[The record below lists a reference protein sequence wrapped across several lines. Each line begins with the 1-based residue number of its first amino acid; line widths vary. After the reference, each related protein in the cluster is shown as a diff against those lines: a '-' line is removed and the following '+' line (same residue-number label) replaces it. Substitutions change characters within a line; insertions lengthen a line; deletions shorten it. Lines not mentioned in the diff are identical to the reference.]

1 MNRLVSAML
10 RYARGSTFATTGVA
24 APAQIGF
31 PGSSRLAAG
40 FALIPVVTMLLTA
53 QARACTPDKPVGL
66 GSAANFAVLG
76 ASTVTNTGETVIT
89 GDLGLSPGTSVTG
102 FPPGTVVG
110 GAIHVADTAAAHAQV
125 DLTAAYNDAASRTP
139 ATTIGTEL
147 GGTTVKPGVYNSAA
161 GTFGIT
167 GNLTLDAQGDP
178 DAVFIFQ
185 AASTL
190 ITASSSAVILTG
202 GAKAANVIW
211 QVGSSATL
219 GTGSSLA
226 GNVLALT
233 SITVTTGVNVNGRVL
248 ARNGAVTLD
257 TNAISRS
264 TGALSI
270 NVPGS
275 ADPGSAA
282 AGAAN
287 VSGPL
292 GEITVTDTR
301 GDPNAA
307 WTATVDST
315 DFTTG
320 GATAPETIAK
330 RSVNYSPGPAI
341 NTTGSATF
349 TPGTAG
355 GLGSAR
361 IAFSAAD
368 GAGNNSATWNPTI
381 TVALPADVVA
391 GTYTGAITHSAA

>member
-1 MNRLVSAML
+1 M
-10 RYARGSTFATTGVA
+10 
-24 APAQIGF
+24 
-31 PGSSRLAAG
+31 
-40 FALIPVVTMLLTA
+40 TMLLTA
-53 QARACTPDKPVGL
+53 QSSACTPEEPVGL
-66 GSAANFAVLG
+66 GRAASFAVLG

-110 GAIHVADTAAAHAQV
+110 GSIHVADTVAAHAQV

-202 GAKAANVIW
+202 GARAANVIW

-219 GTGSSLA
+219 GTDSSLA

-270 NVPGS
+270 NVPGR
-275 ADPGSAA
+275 ADLGSAA

-287 VSGPL
+287 VSDRL
-292 GEITVTDTR
+292 GEITVSDTR
-301 GDPNAA
+301 G
-307 WTATVDST
+307 
-315 DFTTG
+315 
-320 GATAPETIAK
+320 
-330 RSVNYSPGPAI
+330 
-341 NTTGSATF
+341 
-349 TPGTAG
+349 
-355 GLGSAR
+355 
-361 IAFSAAD
+361 
-368 GAGNNSATWNPTI
+368 
-381 TVALPADVVA
+381 
-391 GTYTGAITHSAA
+391 

>member
-1 MNRLVSAML
+1 MPR
-10 RYARGSTFATTGVA
+10 RARGSTFATSGVA
-24 APAQIGF
+24 APPRIGL
-31 PGSSRLAAG
+31 PCSARLAAG

-53 QARACTPDKPVGL
+53 QARACPPEEPVGL
-66 GSAANFAVLG
+66 GSAASFAVLG
-76 ASTVTNTGETVIT
+76 ASTVTNTGGTVIT

-125 DLTAAYNDAASRTP
+125 DLTAAYNEAASRTP

-147 GGTTVKPGVYNSAA
+147 GGTTVTPGVYNSAA

-167 GNLTLDAQGDP
+167 GELTLDALGDP

-190 ITASSSAVILTG
+190 ITASSSTVTLTG

-226 GNVLALT
+226 GNILALT

-257 TNAISRS
+257 TNTISRS
-264 TGALSI
+264 AGAPSI
-270 NVPGS
+270 TVPGS
-275 ADPGSAA
+275 ANLGSAT

-287 VSGPL
+287 VPGPL
-292 GEITVTDTR
+292 GEITVTGAR
-301 GDPNAA
+301 GAPDAA
-307 WTATVDST
+307 GTATVNST
-315 DFTTG
+315 TFTTG
-320 GATAPETIAK
+320 GATAPKTIAK
-330 RSVNYSPGPAI
+330 GSVVYRLLAQ
-341 NTTGSATF
+341 ATWRAP
-349 TPGTAG
+349 TSPGTA
-355 GLGSAR
+355 
-361 IAFSAAD
+361 
-368 GAGNNSATWNPTI
+368 T
-381 TVALPADVVA
+381 
-391 GTYTGAITHSAA
+391 